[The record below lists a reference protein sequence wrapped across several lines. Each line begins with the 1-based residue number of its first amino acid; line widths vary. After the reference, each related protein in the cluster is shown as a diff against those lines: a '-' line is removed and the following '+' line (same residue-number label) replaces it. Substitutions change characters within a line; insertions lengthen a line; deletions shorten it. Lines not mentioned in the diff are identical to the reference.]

1 MEKHNVVNHQV
12 NNLNTRTVIK
22 YISSRF
28 LNVIYIFRFSNK
40 FLIPFSGK
48 YFILSRWLNINLSL
62 WFSPLEI
69 LSFKKVL

>member
-48 YFILSRWLNINLSL
+48 HFILSR
-62 WFSPLEI
+62 
-69 LSFKKVL
+69 